1 MGVTLA
7 FILLMAVGTYGVTG
21 WMSQVEEQR
30 CFERLDEETGN
41 LCRDIEAQ
49 IRSDREQLEMLA
61 ALAVG
66 YENLECQALWEILD
80 SYGEI
85 GMMSRVEIL
94 MPDDTVITSGGKR
107 LDVQGQL
114 SFERETALGAH
125 ISDRET
131 DLTDTSQCI
140 LRHYV
145 PIVKDNETIAML
157 YGIGVLGNLPE
168 GMEMQPYGGQAAIYL
183 VDGNNGDFLVDTWHE
198 ELGNLWAL
206 GERKMA
212 PGYDTDQIRQDF
224 NKGEEGYVVFVSETT
239 GSNLYF
245 YYEPM
250 GVNEWRVALSVPED
264 VVFSNVREIKKAL
277 NLFLAFEAL
286 CFLGYFLWMACDVWR
301 ETNEKQKQLDTIH
314 YINEIEKLLFN
325 AHEKQENMGDALAKI
340 ADITAAEKVCFQ
352 ITEKAVEDISFLW
365 DGSKKQIY
373 KEETPWMKGTKERL
387 LNYFQEG
394 NSQFLALDEK
404 SLKPFFPECRQR
416 SVTSMMAIPV
426 EGFSGEICGI
436 LSALNLSQRPAN
448 PNLLKNV
455 NFSFS
460 MFCHNMKGYSEIKAR
475 GEKDFLTGMYNR
487 NRYETDL
494 PKLPEIYRK
503 SLACAYIDANELH
516 ELNNSK
522 GHDAGDAMLK
532 AVAGQ
537 IRSKFGTEYTYRIG
551 GDEFLAFVVD
561 MEKEQAELLGRE
573 LEQALAEKNFHI
585 SVGVQWEA
593 KISTMNDLVKGAEK
607 KMYLAKKEYYAQ
619 EGHDRRRR
627 AD

>member
-114 SFERETALGAH
+114 SFEREAALGAH

-206 GERKMA
+206 GKRAMA
-212 PGYDTDQIRQDF
+212 NDYDADQTWQGFR
-224 NKGEEGYVVFVSETT
+224 KGEEGYVVFVSETT
-239 GSNLYF
+239 GSYLYF
-245 YYEPM
+245 YYQPVEI
-250 GVNEWRVALSVPED
+250 NEWRVALSVPEE
-264 VVFSNVREIKKAL
+264 VVFSSVREMKNVL

-286 CFLGYFLWMACDVWR
+286 CFLAYFLWMARYVWR
-301 ETNEKQKQLDTIH
+301 ETNEKQKQLDTIR

-340 ADITAAEKVCFQ
+340 ADITEAEKVCFQ
-352 ITEKAVEDISFLW
+352 ITDKSVKDVSFLW
-365 DGSKKQIY
+365 DGSEKRIC
-373 KEETPWMKGTKERL
+373 KEEFPWVKK
-387 LNYFQEG
+387 
-394 NSQFLALDEK
+394 
-404 SLKPFFPECRQR
+404 CR
-416 SVTSMMAIPV
+416 
-426 EGFSGEICGI
+426 
-436 LSALNLSQRPAN
+436 
-448 PNLLKNV
+448 NV
-455 NFSFS
+455 
-460 MFCHNMKGYSEIKAR
+460 C
-475 GEKDFLTGMYNR
+475 
-487 NRYETDL
+487 
-494 PKLPEIYRK
+494 
-503 SLACAYIDANELH
+503 
-516 ELNNSK
+516 
-522 GHDAGDAMLK
+522 
-532 AVAGQ
+532 
-537 IRSKFGTEYTYRIG
+537 
-551 GDEFLAFVVD
+551 
-561 MEKEQAELLGRE
+561 
-573 LEQALAEKNFHI
+573 
-585 SVGVQWEA
+585 
-593 KISTMNDLVKGAEK
+593 
-607 KMYLAKKEYYAQ
+607 
-619 EGHDRRRR
+619 
-627 AD
+627 

>member
-114 SFERETALGAH
+114 SFEREAALGAH

-206 GERKMA
+206 GKRAMA
-212 PGYDTDQIRQDF
+212 NDYDADQTWQGFR
-224 NKGEEGYVVFVSETT
+224 KGEEGYVVFVSETT
-239 GSNLYF
+239 GSYLYF
-245 YYEPM
+245 YYQPVEI
-250 GVNEWRVALSVPED
+250 NEWRVALSVPEE
-264 VVFSNVREIKKAL
+264 VVFFSVREMKNVL

-286 CFLGYFLWMACDVWR
+286 CFLAYFLWMARYVWR
-301 ETNEKQKQLDTIH
+301 ETNEKQKQLDTIR

-340 ADITAAEKVCFQ
+340 ADITEAEKVCFQ
-352 ITEKAVEDISFLW
+352 ITDKSVKDVSFLW
-365 DGSKKQIY
+365 DGSEKRIC
-373 KEETPWMKGTKERL
+373 KEEFPWVKKMQERL
-387 LNYFQEG
+387 LNYFEEG
-394 NSQFLALDEK
+394 NNQFLATDEK
-404 SLKPFFPECRQR
+404 TLKLLFPEYKQS

-426 EGFSGEICGI
+426 EGIGGEICGI
-436 LSALNLSQRPAN
+436 LSAFNLSQHPAD

-460 MFCHNMKGYSEIKAR
+460 MFCHNMKVYFEIKAR
-475 GEKDFLTGMYNR
+475 GEQDLLTGMYNR

-494 PKLPEIYRK
+494 PKLPELYRK
-503 SLACAYIDANELH
+503 SIACVYIDANELH

-532 AVAGQ
+532 AVAEQ
-537 IRSKFGTEYTYRIG
+537 IRSKFGTDYTYRIG
-551 GDEFLAFVVD
+551 GDEFLAFAMD
-561 MEKEQAELLGRE
+561 MEEEQVNLLGRE

-593 KISTMNDLVKGAEK
+593 EISSVNDLIKGAEK

-627 AD
+627 TT

>member
-21 WMSQVEEQR
+21 WMSQIEEQR

-114 SFERETALGAH
+114 SFEREAALGAH

-206 GERKMA
+206 GKRAMA
-212 PGYDTDQIRQDF
+212 NDYDADQTWQGFR
-224 NKGEEGYVVFVSETT
+224 KGEEGYVVFVSETT
-239 GSNLYF
+239 GSYLYF
-245 YYEPM
+245 YYQPVEI
-250 GVNEWRVALSVPED
+250 NEWRVALSVPED
-264 VVFSNVREIKKAL
+264 VVFSSVREMKNVL

-286 CFLGYFLWMACDVWR
+286 CFLAYFLWMARYVWR
-301 ETNEKQKQLDTIH
+301 ETNEKQKQLDTIR

-340 ADITAAEKVCFQ
+340 ADITEAEKVCFQ
-352 ITEKAVEDISFLW
+352 ITDKSVKDVSFLW
-365 DGSKKQIY
+365 DGSEKRIC
-373 KEETPWMKGTKERL
+373 KEEFPWVKKMQERL
-387 LNYFQEG
+387 LNYFEEG
-394 NSQFLALDEK
+394 NNQFLATDEK
-404 SLKPFFPECRQR
+404 TLKLLFPEYKQG

-426 EGFSGEICGI
+426 EGIGGEICGI
-436 LSALNLSQRPAN
+436 LSAFNLSQHPAD

-460 MFCHNMKGYSEIKAR
+460 MFCHNMKVYFEIKAR
-475 GEKDFLTGMYNR
+475 GEQDLLTGMYNR

-494 PKLPEIYRK
+494 PKLPRLYRK
-503 SLACAYIDANELH
+503 SIACVYIDANELH

-522 GHDAGDAMLK
+522 GHDTGDAMLK
-532 AVAGQ
+532 AVAEQ
-537 IRSKFGTEYTYRIG
+537 IRSKFGTDYTYRIG
-551 GDEFLAFVVD
+551 GDEFLAFAMD
-561 MEKEQAELLGRE
+561 MEEEQVNLLGCE

-593 KISTMNDLVKGAEK
+593 EISSVNDLIKGAEK

-627 AD
+627 TT

>member
-114 SFERETALGAH
+114 SFEREAALGAH

-206 GERKMA
+206 GKRAMA
-212 PGYDTDQIRQDF
+212 NDYDADQTWQGFR
-224 NKGEEGYVVFVSETT
+224 KGEEGYVVFVSETT
-239 GSNLYF
+239 GSYLYF
-245 YYEPM
+245 YYQPVEI
-250 GVNEWRVALSVPED
+250 NEWRVALSVPEE
-264 VVFSNVREIKKAL
+264 VVFFSVREMKNVL

-286 CFLGYFLWMACDVWR
+286 CFLAYFLWMARYVWR
-301 ETNEKQKQLDTIH
+301 ETNEKQKQLDTIR
-314 YINEIEKLLFN
+314 YINVIEKLLFN

-340 ADITAAEKVCFQ
+340 ADITEAEKVCFQ
-352 ITEKAVEDISFLW
+352 ITDKSVKDVSFLW
-365 DGSKKQIY
+365 DGSEKRIC
-373 KEETPWMKGTKERL
+373 KEEFPWVKKMQERL
-387 LNYFQEG
+387 LNYFEEG
-394 NSQFLALDEK
+394 NNQFLATDEK
-404 SLKPFFPECRQR
+404 TLKLLFPEYKQS

-426 EGFSGEICGI
+426 EGIGGEICGI
-436 LSALNLSQRPAN
+436 LSAFNLSQHPAD

-460 MFCHNMKGYSEIKAR
+460 MFCHNMKVYFEIKAR
-475 GEKDFLTGMYNR
+475 GEQDLLTGMYNR

-494 PKLPEIYRK
+494 PKLPGLYRK
-503 SLACAYIDANELH
+503 SIACVYIDANELH

-532 AVAGQ
+532 AVAEQ
-537 IRSKFGTEYTYRIG
+537 IRSKFGTDYTYRIG
-551 GDEFLAFVVD
+551 GDEFLAFAMD
-561 MEKEQAELLGRE
+561 MEEEQVNLLGRE

-593 KISTMNDLVKGAEK
+593 EISSVNDLIKGAEK

-627 AD
+627 TT

>member
-114 SFERETALGAH
+114 SFEREAALGAH

-206 GERKMA
+206 GKRAMA
-212 PGYDTDQIRQDF
+212 NDYDADQTWQGFR
-224 NKGEEGYVVFVSETT
+224 KGEEGYVVFVSETT
-239 GSNLYF
+239 GSYLYF
-245 YYEPM
+245 YYQPVEI
-250 GVNEWRVALSVPED
+250 NEWRVALSVPEE
-264 VVFSNVREIKKAL
+264 VVFSSVREMKNVL

-286 CFLGYFLWMACDVWR
+286 CFLAYFLWMARYVWR
-301 ETNEKQKQLDTIH
+301 ETNEKQKQLDTIR

-340 ADITAAEKVCFQ
+340 ADITEAEKVCFQ
-352 ITEKAVEDISFLW
+352 ITDKSVKDVSFLW
-365 DGSKKQIY
+365 DGSEKRIC
-373 KEETPWMKGTKERL
+373 KEEFPWVKKMQERL
-387 LNYFQEG
+387 LNYFEEG
-394 NSQFLALDEK
+394 NNQFLATDEK
-404 SLKPFFPECRQR
+404 TLKLLFPEYKQG

-426 EGFSGEICGI
+426 EGIGGEICGI
-436 LSALNLSQRPAN
+436 LSAFNLSQHPAD

-460 MFCHNMKGYSEIKAR
+460 MFCHNMKVYFEIKAR
-475 GEKDFLTGMYNR
+475 GEQDLLTGMYNR

-494 PKLPEIYRK
+494 PKLPELYRK
-503 SLACAYIDANELH
+503 SIACVYIDANELH

-532 AVAGQ
+532 AVAEQ
-537 IRSKFGTEYTYRIG
+537 IRSKFGTGYTYRIG
-551 GDEFLAFVVD
+551 GDEFLAFAMD
-561 MEKEQAELLGRE
+561 MEEEQVNLLGRE

-593 KISTMNDLVKGAEK
+593 EISSVNDLIKGAEK

-627 AD
+627 TT